1 MIRAA
6 SPTLKSGD
14 EAALAALRVPP
25 AQRSVEEHAA
35 VRRWSERSVRLPGR
49 TTHEELCTVMT
60 LEEHPPHSLLFRQG
74 TPGETFYVVFSGEV
88 GLYFEPGAPED
99 AASAMIAAMIRG
111 KITRRVVAL
120 ELAARKVLAA
130 EGGGAS
136 GAEATATTG
145 AAGPAGPPAAAATAA
160 ATAAG
165 VGEGAAAAAAT
176 EAAGLTA
183 KRLVRQFAARPS
195 TDGAE
200 SATRPLDTPPPIAAE
215 GEAGESTR
223 R

>member
-1 MIRAA
+1 MA
-6 SPTLKSGD
+6 
-14 EAALAALRVPP
+14 
-25 AQRSVEEHAA
+25 
-35 VRRWSERSVRLPGR
+35 
-49 TTHEELCTVMT
+49 
-60 LEEHPPHSLLFRQG
+60 
-74 TPGETFYVVFSGEV
+74 
-88 GLYFEPGAPED
+88 
-99 AASAMIAAMIRG
+99 
-111 KITRRVVAL
+111 
-120 ELAARKVLAA
+120 
-130 EGGGAS
+130 
-136 GAEATATTG
+136 
-145 AAGPAGPPAAAATAA
+145 AAAATAA

-223 R
+223 SRERRRRRSLVQVPSREMRRRSFQMAVQQSAGGALGGSKLADVADLATADASRHGGPLQISEGFYWSSDEPRNAAIVNLGPHPHPNPNTTAKPNADPHPNQERRHR